1 MKYEQYLFCRY
12 NLNNQIFKIMNK
24 SVKQQIQENM
34 FEDHL
39 NDIEIDEEKEQLLQ
53 NNDESTQDQSSQMIQ
68 NETV

>member
-39 NDIEIDEEKEQLLQ
+39 NDIEIDEEKEQLL
-53 NNDESTQDQSSQMIQ
+53 
-68 NETV
+68 